1 MNICKFINTQKHSDT
16 IQVINFVYEK
26 EACFPRE
33 YLLLSTYSLALVT
46 GGRGVL
52 HTPSEAHP
60 IGEGDLFMTFPARG
74 HYIENTGGLRYIY
87 ISFAGLRVQTLLQR
101 LKISWD
107 SPVFPGFRFL
117 TDLWETVFAASNDQ
131 NSDLFCESLI
141 LQTFAYIC
149 RDKEEKGYGEKT
161 NNLLLAKEYID
172 LHYTD
177 SALTLNS
184 VSQRF
189 SYNPKYFS
197 AAFKKMVRVNFSEYL
212 KIKRLSYAASLIESG
227 ITNIADL
234 AELCGYKEPLYFS
247 KSFKKQYGMSPR
259 QWYGKKET
267 QG

>member
-1 MNICKFINTQKHSDT
+1 M
-16 IQVINFVYEK
+16 
-26 EACFPRE
+26 
-33 YLLLSTYSLALVT
+33 
-46 GGRGVL
+46 
-52 HTPSEAHP
+52 
-60 IGEGDLFMTFPARG
+60 
-74 HYIENTGGLRYIY
+74 
-87 ISFAGLRVQTLLQR
+87 
-101 LKISWD
+101 
-107 SPVFPGFRFL
+107 
-117 TDLWETVFAASNDQ
+117 
-131 NSDLFCESLI
+131 
-141 LQTFAYIC
+141 
-149 RDKEEKGYGEKT
+149 
-161 NNLLLAKEYID
+161 LAKEYID